1 MAKLGVRTVEELVGR
16 TDLIKVREKTVT
28 KRAAMADLSQILYI
42 DNSAP
47 QDDKHFKADNVFN
60 FELEKTVDE
69 AVIIPAFKTA
79 LKTGKPKAIDIE
91 VSSTNRT
98 LGTIFGSE
106 ITKKYKNTLP
116 DDTYTI
122 NCKGGGGQSFGAFIP
137 KGLTIRL
144 SGDSNDYFGK
154 GLSGDV
160 YKRQMHGRYHPK
172 AACKN
177 AEEDFNLTD
186 IERDII
192 KKHMFPL
199 TLTPPKYRESVLVC
213 LVDKVCSVYEI
224 FKKNAYGGG
233 TVNKVFKKI
242 GDAYK

>member
-1 MAKLGVRTVEELVGR
+1 
-16 TDLIKVREKTVT
+16 IKVREKTVT
-28 KRAAMADLSQILYI
+28 KRAAMADLSQILYS

-47 QDDKHFKADNVFN
+47 QEDKHFKADNVFN

-122 NCKGGGGQSFGAFIP
+122 NCRAAAVSPSGRLFERAYHSFDRRQQRLFRQ
-137 KGLTIRL
+137 GLI
-144 SGDSNDYFGK
+144 
-154 GLSGDV
+154 
-160 YKRQMHGRYHPK
+160 GR
-172 AACKN
+172 
-177 AEEDFNLTD
+177 
-186 IERDII
+186 
-192 KKHMFPL
+192 
-199 TLTPPKYRESVLVC
+199 
-213 LVDKVCSVYEI
+213 
-224 FKKNAYGGG
+224 
-233 TVNKVFKKI
+233 
-242 GDAYK
+242 